1 MLIVGA
7 VMICTDI
14 DEIAIGVMMQSELSL
29 AVGTV
34 YSNIFPDCSLYG
46 KCVLAGLAF
55 ILASSSAVVIDVLF
69 RGTTVRT
76 DAFKCKGVIAS
87 TLYRFQVAF
96 SDYVFKRDL
105 LDKLISEYRRLV
117 YLEVCIR
124 NLNIFILAGFKLG

>member
-1 MLIVGA
+1 MNL
-7 VMICTDI
+7 TDI
-14 DEIAIGVMMQSELSL
+14 DEIAIAVMMQSELSL

-34 YSNIFPDCSLYG
+34 YSNIFLDCSLYG

-55 ILASSSAVVIDVLF
+55 MQASSSTVFIDVLF
-69 RGTTVRT
+69 RGTTVRI

-105 LDKLISEYRRLV
+105 LDKLISEYRRLI

-124 NLNIFILAGFKLG
+124 NLNIFILVGFKLG